1 MQLSVSQSYLWTHQV
16 LALRNTCA
24 KYLCSVPV
32 DYQVYLQVT
41 DILYL
46 YDVSPVRFAS
56 RLAPASAASWLRLK
70 TSPEASSD

>member
-1 MQLSVSQSYLWTHQV
+1 
-16 LALRNTCA
+16 
-24 KYLCSVPV
+24 VPV